1 MQRRRRTRRIDT
13 MPKISVI
20 IPTMNEE
27 KYLRYPIEGLK
38 KQSFKDFEVIFVDHN
53 STDRTRQIARKYGR
67 VLIEGRAGIG
77 VARNTGARVAKGR
90 IMVFL
95 DADTKPSRDLLK
107 SYYNAFNENIV
118 AATGPIL
125 PLERTTK
132 RVKIGFRLVSV
143 TMPKVASRVGGRIN
157 VVGSNFA
164 VDKKAFDG
172 VRGFNEK
179 LKTYEDWDLSKRLR
193 KCGKITFIKKA
204 VVRTSTRRVE
214 AWGMRKY
221 FVYHAGNVVRY
232 NLLKKPKEQYA
243 PIR

>member
-1 MQRRRRTRRIDT
+1 
-13 MPKISVI
+13 MPEISVI

-27 KYLRYPIEGLK
+27 KYIKHPIEGLK

-53 STDRTRQIARKYGR
+53 STDRTRRIARKSGR
-67 VLIEGRAGIG
+67 VIIECRPGIG

-90 IMVFL
+90 IIVFL
-95 DADTKPSRDLLK
+95 DADTRPSRNLLK
-107 SYYNAFNENIV
+107 SYHKAFTGGTV

-125 PLERTTK
+125 PLERTSK
-132 RVKIGFRLVSV
+132 RMRMGFKLVSIM
-143 TMPKVASRVGGRIN
+143 MPRVASKVGGKIK

-164 VDKKAFDG
+164 VDKMAFDK
-172 VRGFNEK
+172 VHGFNER
-179 LKTYEDWDLSKRLR
+179 LKTYEDWDLSKRLGR
-193 KCGKITFIKKA
+193 CGKIVFVKGAT
-204 VVRTSTRRVE
+204 VRTSTRRVE

-221 FVYHAGNVVRY
+221 FAYHAGNVIRY

>member
-1 MQRRRRTRRIDT
+1 MTKT
-13 MPKISVI
+13 PMISVI

-27 KYLRYPIEGLK
+27 KYIRYPIEGLG
-38 KQSFKDFEVIFVDHN
+38 KQSFRDFEVIFVDHD
-53 STDRTRQIARKYGR
+53 SADRTRQIARKYGR
-67 VLIEGRAGIG
+67 VIVEHRAGIG
-77 VARNTGARVAKGR
+77 VARNTGAKAAKGK
-90 IMVFL
+90 IIVFL

-107 SYYNAFNENIV
+107 TYYAAFEDGIV

-125 PLERTTK
+125 PLERARK
-132 RVKIGFRLVSV
+132 RIRMGFKFVSV
-143 TMPKVASRVGGRIN
+143 TMPKVTSKVGGKIK

-164 VDKKAFDG
+164 VDKQAFEE
-172 VRGFNEK
+172 VHGFNEK
-179 LKTYEDWDLSKRLR
+179 LKTYEDWDLSKRLG
-193 KCGKITFIKKA
+193 KCGKIVFVKDA

-221 FVYHAGNVVRY
+221 FVYHAGNIVRY